1 MWAAPAQV
9 PVQVAVAVLVAIV
22 IPIRDK
28 LSTTDYIKQ

>member
-1 MWAAPAQV
+1 MWAAPARA

>member
-9 PVQVAVAVLVAIV
+9 SVQAAVAVLVAIV